1 MEQFLIDNADRYK
14 ELVQAFNPKPA
25 APVKADSTNPDF
37 LVSTRIRPLLP
48 DEISQGFLEGVCS
61 RPGGANIVD
70 LHELKK
76 SVRGLPCLNQSFSY
90 RVDRV
95 FGPDS
100 TTKQIYDAIIQPLV
114 PWAWGGGVSTM
125 FAYGQTGSGKTFTVS
140 GLEEHV
146 AETLMDGTLEGERKL
161 YLLNSRKQISILE
174 DSLGNTQL
182 AGAQEHP
189 LTSKADLLSLIST
202 ASSLRKTAP
211 TLKNDSSSR
220 SHAICRIRIENPSI
234 PAAEDGLLYL
244 IDLAGSE
251 AARDKSTHD
260 AARMREAREINTS
273 LSVLKDCIRG
283 RAMVDLDPGSGK
295 KAHVPFRQ
303 STLTK
308 TLKHVFDPSPVGGV
322 RGGKTVVVACVNPC
336 LADTQASRNTL
347 RYAELLRVTA
357 GPAGKKVQEYDEKR
371 PVTWGNGEV
380 REWVGKNSGTPP
392 VDGNVLAPTES
403 GAQLLRLPV
412 GEFVERCLKTPGV
425 TMEQATAFQS
435 KFWQLHVDNLRSQS
449 SSQHSKEKPE
459 VKLTRMERLYSSADI
474 EGPPH
479 ARDVPFK
486 ERIRPG
492 MVVSYRSVGK
502 TGGAQMGTEQMGVVL
517 SRADAVGER
526 VRDLTGVQVNH
537 GGENLGERYLC
548 AMVVPA
554 ILPGAYDVGLWMQ
567 VVVGVGEMEAE
578 VVLEWDVATR
588 YYYLTV

>member
-1 MEQFLIDNADRYK
+1 MEQFLIDDADRYE
-14 ELVQAFNPKPA
+14 ELVQAFNPKPV
-25 APVKADSTNPDF
+25 APVRAGSTNPDF
-37 LVSTRIRPLLP
+37 LVSTRIRPLLR
-48 DEISQGFLEGVCS
+48 DEISQGFPESVCS
-61 RPGGANIVD
+61 RPGGAYIVD

-76 SVRGLPCLNQSFSY
+76 SVRGLPCLNAT
-90 RVDRV
+90 
-95 FGPDS
+95 P
-100 TTKQIYDAIIQPLV
+100 
-114 PWAWGGGVSTM
+114 
-125 FAYGQTGSGKTFTVS
+125 
-140 GLEEHV
+140 
-146 AETLMDGTLEGERKL
+146 
-161 YLLNSRKQISILE
+161 
-174 DSLGNTQL
+174 QL
-182 AGAQEHP
+182 ASAQEHP
-189 LTSKADLLSLIST
+189 LTSKAELLSLIPT

-220 SHAICRIRIENPSI
+220 SHAICRIRIGNRSI

-251 AARDKSTHD
+251 AAHDKSTHD

-273 LSVLKDCIRG
+273 LSALKDCIRG
-283 RAMVDLDPGSGK
+283 RAMVDLDQGSGK

-308 TLKHVFDPSPVGGV
+308 TLKHVFDPSP
-322 RGGKTVVVACVNPC
+322 
-336 LADTQASRNTL
+336 ASRNTL

-357 GPAGKKVQEYDEKR
+357 FGPAGKKVQEYDEKR
-371 PVTWGNGEV
+371 PVTWGIGEV
-380 REWVGKNSGTPP
+380 REWVGKNAGWDGDSRKPL
-392 VDGNVLAPTES
+392 VLMGNVLAPTES

-425 TMEQATAFQS
+425 TMEQATTFQS

-502 TGGAQMGTEQMGVVL
+502 TGAAQMGTEQMGTEQMGTEQMGVVL

-537 GGENLGERYLC
+537 GGEN
-548 AMVVPA
+548 
-554 ILPGAYDVGLWMQ
+554 
-567 VVVGVGEMEAE
+567 
-578 VVLEWDVATR
+578 
-588 YYYLTV
+588 